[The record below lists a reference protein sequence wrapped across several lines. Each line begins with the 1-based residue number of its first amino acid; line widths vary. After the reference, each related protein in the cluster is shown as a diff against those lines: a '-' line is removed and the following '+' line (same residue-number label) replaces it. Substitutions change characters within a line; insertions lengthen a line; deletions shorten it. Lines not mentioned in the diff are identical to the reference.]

1 MVRSIDQPGS
11 SPEPGGRDGAGL
23 CRKGGGGDQTIN
35 LLVVLCK
42 LDLFHEKLK
51 LLSKLRSCV
60 TFGRVEENAKH
71 IDW

>member
-1 MVRSIDQPGS
+1 MVRNVDRPSS

-23 CRKGGGGDQTIN
+23 CGKGGGDQSIN
-35 LLVVLCK
+35 LLVVLNSTC
-42 LDLFHEKLK
+42 FIIKLK

-71 IDW
+71 IDR

>member
-11 SPEPGGRDGAGL
+11 SPEQGGRDGAGL
-23 CRKGGGGDQTIN
+23 CGKGGGDQSIN
-35 LLVVLCK
+35 LLVGLNSTY
-42 LDLFHEKLK
+42 FIMKLK